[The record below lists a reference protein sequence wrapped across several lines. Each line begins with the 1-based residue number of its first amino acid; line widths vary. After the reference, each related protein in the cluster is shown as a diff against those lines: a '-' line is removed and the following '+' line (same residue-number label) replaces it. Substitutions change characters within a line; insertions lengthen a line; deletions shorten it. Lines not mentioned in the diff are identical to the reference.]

1 VDTKSLPHSLSA
13 LQDVRHHISDHSG
26 QCRPHYGWV
35 AHDTSGGT
43 CTSLLWGLRL
53 RTIDVGPLHNAILT
67 SLVGASR
74 RFTPLYPISPDG
86 HQSTDLL
93 LAPPHAG
100 LLVLRSRL
108 QSGGGPSKQARIA
121 IMFCPRN

>member
-1 VDTKSLPHSLSA
+1 MYSS
-13 LQDVRHHISDHSG
+13 R
-26 QCRPHYGWV
+26 GWV
-35 AHDTSGGT
+35 AHGSGGGT
-43 CTSLLWGLRL
+43 CSCLRWGLRL
-53 RTIDVGPLHNAILT
+53 WTIYVRPVHTAILP
-67 SLVGASR
+67 SLVCASR

-86 HQSTDLL
+86 HQSTDLV